1 MIQSDFAGVALVY
14 IYVAILLIITEK
26 LLNKYPEASRKVLH
40 ILVGNVAFLLP
51 IFETKEIMAFIAA
64 GPFILF
70 TFLMSPYTPIKKI
83 RGRTSA
89 AGHGMGLVYYSIT
102 WTILA
107 YLFFDNMV
115 VIAIGIL
122 AMSYGDGFASIIGL
136 KFGKKK
142 YKIFGDEKSYIGSF
156 AMVIFTFI
164 TTIIALLYYNISIT
178 FYVLLVLAF
187 IALISSIVEGLTPKG
202 LDNITVPYGTSAFFA
217 CIWFVDKA
225 GTIEVH
231 AVSI

>member
-1 MIQSDFAGVALVY
+1 MQSDLAGVLLVY
-14 IYVAILLIITEK
+14 IYVAILLIISEK
-26 LLNKYPEASRKVLH
+26 ILDKYPEGSRKFLH
-40 ILVGNVAFLLP
+40 IMTGNIAFLLP
-51 IFETKEIMAFIAA
+51 VFVTKEVMAFLAA

-83 RGRTSA
+83 RGKTSA

-122 AMSYGDGFASIIGL
+122 SMSYGDGLASIIGI

-142 YKIFGDEKSYIGSF
+142 YKVLGDEKSYVGSF
-156 AMVIFTFI
+156 SMFIFTFI
-164 TTIIALLYYNISIT
+164 TMIIALFYYNINVT
-178 FYVLLVLAF
+178 FYVILVLLFIAF
-187 IALISSIVEGLTPKG
+187 IASIVEGLTPKG
-202 LDNITVPYGTSAFFA
+202 LDNLTVP
-217 CIWFVDKA
+217 FVCVF
-225 GTIEVH
+225 IYWYVFL
-231 AVSI
+231 I

>member
-1 MIQSDFAGVALVY
+1 MLQNDFAGVALVY
-14 IYVAILLIITEK
+14 IYVAVLLIITEK
-26 LLNKYPEASRKVLH
+26 ILDKHPEASRKILH
-40 ILVGNVAFLLP
+40 IMVGNIAFLLP
-51 IFETKEIMAFIAA
+51 IFQTKEMMAFVAA

-83 RGRTSA
+83 RGRTSS

-142 YKIFGDEKSYIGSF
+142 YNVFGDKKSYIGSIS
-156 AMVIFTFI
+156 MLVFTFI
-164 TTIIALLYYNISIT
+164 MTIVALLYYGVSIT
-178 FYVLLVLAF
+178 PYILLVLAF
-187 IALISSIVEGLTPKG
+187 ISLFAAIVEGLTPKG
-202 LDNITVPYGTSAFFA
+202 LDNFSVPFVTVLLYWLILLSGIL
-217 CIWFVDKA
+217 CV
-225 GTIEVH
+225 
-231 AVSI
+231 

>member
-1 MIQSDFAGVALVY
+1 MLQSDFAGVALVY

-26 LLNKYPEASRKVLH
+26 ILDKHPESSRKILH
-40 ILVGNVAFLLP
+40 IMVGNIAFLLP
-51 IFETKEIMAFIAA
+51 IFQTKEMMAYVAA

-89 AGHGMGLVYYSIT
+89 SGHGMGLVYYSIT

-142 YKIFGDEKSYIGSF
+142 YNVFGDEKSYAGSV
-156 AMVIFTFI
+156 AMFVFTFVM
-164 TTIIALLYYNISIT
+164 TIVALLYYIISIT
-178 FYVLLVLAF
+178 PYTLLVLAF
-187 IALISSIVEGLTPKG
+187 IALSAAIVEGLTPKG
-202 LDNITVPYGTSAFFA
+202 LDNFSVPFVTVFLYWLILLSGIL
-217 CIWFVDKA
+217 CV
-225 GTIEVH
+225 
-231 AVSI
+231 